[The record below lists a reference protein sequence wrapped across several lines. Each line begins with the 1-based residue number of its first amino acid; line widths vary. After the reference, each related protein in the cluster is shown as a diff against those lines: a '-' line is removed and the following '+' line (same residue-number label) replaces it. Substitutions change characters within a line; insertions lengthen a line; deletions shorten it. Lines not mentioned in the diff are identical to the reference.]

1 MPLFLDI
8 HNLDQDLPPLEDIF
22 EMHKI
27 DLEEASKL
35 NADVPKYYINYDSNM
50 AFCVI
55 DANSKDDAEH
65 IHNRTLAP
73 DKIIEVDPL
82 MLDMFLGAGSV
93 NEYDAATI
101 GGSGKES
108 KLDPGERIILFTD
121 LVGSTEMTHRLGD
134 KNAMV
139 LLRKHNSIIRN
150 GLKVN
155 EGREI
160 KHTGDG
166 IMASF
171 LDADKALDFSN
182 RIKEDFS
189 DLNKKNDFGENL
201 KIKVGLHSG
210 FPVEENNDLFG
221 TSVQVAARVC
231 DHASANETLLTSTA
245 KERCKNKNHNIQRS
259 DNANFKGVSE
269 EISIYRYLGK
279 KTLN

>member
-8 HNLDQDLPPLEDIF
+8 HNLVDDLPPMEDIF

-27 DLEEASKL
+27 DLMEASKI

-55 DANSKDDAEH
+55 NAKSKEDAERV
-65 IHNRTLAP
+65 HNKTLAP
-73 DKIIEVDPL
+73 DKIIEVDPI

-93 NEYDAATI
+93 NEYDAATVSSEK
-101 GGSGKES
+101 GES
-108 KLDPGERIILFTD
+108 VLDPGERIILFTD

-134 KNAMV
+134 KDAMT

-150 GLKVN
+150 SLKIN
-155 EGREI
+155 DGREI

-171 LDADKALDFSN
+171 YSVDKALEFSTRINEDFFQFNKKSQFSN
-182 RIKEDFS
+182 D
-189 DLNKKNDFGENL
+189 L
-201 KIKVGLHSG
+201 KIKIGLHSG

-231 DHASANETLLTSTA
+231 DHASENQTLVTDTA
-245 KERCKNKNHNIQRS
+245 KEKCNNQNFKIQHTE
-259 DNANFKGVSE
+259 NAKFKGVSE
-269 EISIYRYLGK
+269 EVSIYELISK
-279 KTLN
+279 I